1 MIDGKYI
8 LAIIVA
14 LVAFGCT
21 SVQKNTTA
29 PSLEKE
35 RGYDDTVYCFNG
47 RSIVHRE
54 GLAGCIDDA
63 GNEIIPP
70 SWDSLEFLTDDII
83 MLYRSGL
90 AVLATRDGRIF
101 SGNAAPEDLE
111 GNYEDLYSK
120 MEVADILYWDNVL
133 DRLDIL
139 CNKCLLLPAADRV
152 QDPSVLS
159 ESDEL
164 RRILQTPRGVMSDA
178 QLSRLSEIENKFLS
192 LRK

>member
-21 SVQKNTTA
+21 SVQKNTSA

-35 RGYDDTVYCFNG
+35 QGYDDTV
-47 RSIVHRE
+47 
-54 GLAGCIDDA
+54 CIDDA

-70 SWDSLEFLTDDII
+70 FWDSLEFLTDDII

-111 GNYEDLYSK
+111 SNYEDLYSK

-139 CNKCLLLPAADRV
+139 CNKCLLLPAVDRV

-164 RRILQTPRGVMSDA
+164 RRILQMPRGVMSDA